1 MPLKPHYQP
10 TRTDAADLT
19 RDVQPGDR
27 LYAIGAEFIVTTDT
41 SGLGTPM
48 VRPADTGPGP
58 GSITITQLLSRC
70 GPLFTQPPSQN

>member
-19 RDVQPGDR
+19 RDAQPGDR
-27 LYAIGAEFIVTTDT
+27 LYTITAEFIVTNDR

-48 VRPADTGPGP
+48 VRAVGTGPGP
-58 GSITITQLLSRC
+58 GSITVTQLLARF
-70 GPLFTQPPSQN
+70 GALFTQPPSQN